1 MGAKEKDGPQLL
13 FGMGAAPRVCPSQ
26 QWSPFL
32 GLVTGR
38 CPHVCFIYGSDS
50 VAGQLRLLLPPL
62 GQDSHRQVSGGPR
75 PWPQPAVG
83 APMAARHTH
92 AAPHAGSSP

>member
-1 MGAKEKDGPQLL
+1 MVVMGRAESISPRGSHCWVETKVMGAKEKDGPRLL

-38 CPHVCFIYGSDS
+38 CPHICFIYGSQIVWLDS
-50 VAGQLRLLLPPL
+50 
-62 GQDSHRQVSGGPR
+62 
-75 PWPQPAVG
+75 
-83 APMAARHTH
+83 
-92 AAPHAGSSP
+92 